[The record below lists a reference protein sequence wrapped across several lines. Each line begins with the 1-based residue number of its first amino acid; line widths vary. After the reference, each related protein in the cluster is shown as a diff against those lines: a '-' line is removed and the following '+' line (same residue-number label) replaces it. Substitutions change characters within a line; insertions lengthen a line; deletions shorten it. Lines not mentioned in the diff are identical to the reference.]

1 MGTDTTY
8 NRQGRHT
15 GHLRT
20 KIAAGYI
27 LILLLVGG
35 IVHLWVSEWRKL
47 ETFETENR
55 RINARRM
62 EVHEVYVRAVELS
75 LLGETVLEWEEADV
89 EEYRGKRQV
98 VDSLLCRFNDIY
110 PAERIDSVRRL
121 LEDKENQLCGI
132 MRVLDEQEAIN
143 GRIAERVPVIA
154 WKSAQEEPKKAKRK
168 GLFGIFGKR
177 EKPEPTATTT
187 MLYTLNRDMIA
198 RQKAQSR
205 RLSEHADSLA
215 ARNAELN
222 RQLQTLIRQMD
233 GKVQADL
240 LKRETEITAMR
251 ERSFMQIGGL
261 TGFVVLLLLFS
272 YIIIHRNIKRRERIR
287 SKLEESLRQN
297 NDLLEMRKN
306 IILTISHDIRGPL
319 NVIGGSVELAMDA
332 REKKKR
338 DHHLKNVELLC
349 KHILHLLNNLLDV
362 YRLNDSKETIN
373 AVPFRLSDF
382 LDRIAAGAA
391 HIVNNKGLLFVPDF
405 KGTDVTVMGDM
416 DRMEQII
423 DNLLSNAVKFTDAGS
438 VGFSAAYGDGRLV
451 MAVSDTG
458 VGMTEDALGR
468 IFRPFQRIM
477 DNTNADGFGLGLSI
491 TKGLVTLLDGTIEVA
506 SDVGKGTTF
515 RVSLPLPETAEAVE
529 EDTAGKETPLN
540 LPHHVLVVD
549 DDPLQ
554 LEVIR
559 EMLER
564 NGVPCTACTTT
575 AEVVGEIRKRD
586 YDLLLTDIQMPGT
599 SGFALLELLRKS
611 NIRNSRTIPVIAMTA
626 RGDDEKDSLLGSGFT
641 GCIFKPF
648 SSAEL
653 LKCLSPLTDASPAY
667 GRPDF
672 TALLSEV
679 SDKCGVLEK
688 LAESSRLDI
697 KELREAMEKDDRGQL
712 RETVHRMWPL
722 WELLRK
728 EPRLGTY
735 KEVLKDKDAT
745 REVIRK
751 HTESLIDEI
760 ENLII
765 QSGNEIKTIRNE
777 GQDTDSGR

>member
-1 MGTDTTY
+1 METEMTEK
-8 NRQGRHT
+8 RQGRHT

-62 EVHEVYVRAVELS
+62 EVHDVYVRAVELS

-89 EEYRGKRQV
+89 EEYRGKRLA
-98 VDSLLCRFNDIY
+98 VDSLLCHFNDIY

-121 LEDKENQLCGI
+121 LEDKENQLRGI
-132 MRVLDEQEAIN
+132 MRVLDEQAAIN
-143 GRIAERVPVIA
+143 ERIAERVPVIA

-168 GLFGIFGKR
+168 GLFGIFGKK

-198 RQKAQSR
+198 RQKAQSH

-240 LKRETEITAMR
+240 LKREAEITSMQ

-272 YIIIHRNIKRRERIR
+272 YVIIHRNIKRRERIR

-373 AVPFRLSDF
+373 AVPLRLSDF
-382 LDRIAAGAA
+382 LERIAAGVA

-405 KGTDVTVMGDM
+405 KGTDVTVTGDM

-423 DNLLSNAVKFTDAGS
+423 DNLLSNAVKFTNAGS
-438 VGFSAAYGDGRLV
+438 VGFSAAYDDGRLT
-451 MAVSDTG
+451 MAVNDTG
-458 VGMTEDALGR
+458 VGMTEEALGR
-468 IFRPFQRIM
+468 IFLPFQRIM

-491 TKGLVTLLDGTIEVA
+491 TKGLVSLLDGTIEVA

-529 EDTAGKETPLN
+529 EDTAGKETSLN
-540 LPHHVLVVD
+540 LPHHVLVID

-575 AEVVGEIRKRD
+575 AEVVREMRKKD
-586 YDLLLTDIQMPGT
+586 YDMLLTDIQMPGT

-611 NIRNSRTIPVIAMTA
+611 DIRNSRMIPVIAMTA
-626 RGDDEKDSLLGSGFT
+626 RGDNEKDSLLGSGFT

-648 SSAEL
+648 STAEL
-653 LKCLSPLTDASPAY
+653 LKCLSSLQNVPHAS
-667 GRPDF
+667 GMTDF

-697 KELREAMEKDDRGQL
+697 KDLREAMEKDDRRRL
-712 RETVHRMWPL
+712 WETVHRMWPL

-728 EPRLGTY
+728 ETRLGTY

-745 REVIRK
+745 REVVRQ
-751 HTESLIDEI
+751 HTKSLIGEI

-777 GQDTDSGR
+777 EQDTDSGR

>member
-35 IVHLWVSEWRKL
+35 IVHLWVSEWQKL

-611 NIRNSRTIPVIAMTA
+611 NIRNSRTPRT
-626 RGDDEKDSLLGSGFT
+626 R
-641 GCIFKPF
+641 
-648 SSAEL
+648 
-653 LKCLSPLTDASPAY
+653 
-667 GRPDF
+667 
-672 TALLSEV
+672 
-679 SDKCGVLEK
+679 
-688 LAESSRLDI
+688 
-697 KELREAMEKDDRGQL
+697 
-712 RETVHRMWPL
+712 HRAW
-722 WELLRK
+722 
-728 EPRLGTY
+728 
-735 KEVLKDKDAT
+735 
-745 REVIRK
+745 
-751 HTESLIDEI
+751 H
-760 ENLII
+760 
-765 QSGNEIKTIRNE
+765 
-777 GQDTDSGR
+777 